1 MGKLKEKNFVTRR
14 EFLKMVGVGAAALLL
29 PASNSNIDPLLKIDF
44 ENDGKLSFRETFDLA
59 IRFDRVFDKLKKPRI
74 DVSNKS
80 LYKYAREIAP
90 QFEYEGMG
98 PGIEIPDELLFKYY
112 DEGIRANHVL
122 GSSNCIDK
130 VEMNARISS
139 EVSAWY
145 ARDEFLFTLTHELA
159 HIAQGL
165 DVCLAGPREYVETS
179 ADVAAMEV
187 VSGLA
192 LSGDANFFYAA
203 VNEFRTMARGAA
215 MAIALKN
222 NDKKAFL
229 SVVNRFGSDALSK
242 AKFHKAM
249 RFWETEPVAYRI
261 VLESYSLG
269 PLQTIIESIKNNSNT
284 VEIAMKPVNFKGM
297 GGVLHYHD
305 GGFPM
310 KIDDTHYLIEN
321 MEPIALA
328 FLKRG

>member
-1 MGKLKEKNFVTRR
+1 MGKLKERNNITRR
-14 EFLKMVGVGAAALLL
+14 DFLKLVGVGAAALIL
-29 PASNSNIDPLLKIDF
+29 PGSNSNIDSLLKIDF
-44 ENDGKLSFRETFDLA
+44 DNDGNLSFEEACGLA
-59 IRFDRVFDKLKKPRI
+59 VRFDRVFQKLHKPKL
-74 DVSNKS
+74 DVTP
-80 LYKYAREIAP
+80 LGLRKYAKEIAP

-98 PGIEIPDELLFKYY
+98 PGIEVPDQLYFAHYSG
-112 DEGIRANHVL
+112 GIKANHVL
-122 GSSNCIDK
+122 GSSNCMDK
-130 VEMNARISS
+130 IEMNGRIASDI
-139 EVSAWY
+139 SAWY
-145 ARDEFLFTLTHELA
+145 GRDEFLFTLTHELA
-159 HIAQGL
+159 HMAQGL
-165 DVCLAGPREYVETS
+165 DICLIGPREFVETS
-179 ADVAAMEV
+179 ADIAAMEV

-192 LSGDANFFYAA
+192 LSGNEDFFYSA
-203 VNEFRTMARGAA
+203 VCELRSMARGAS

-229 SVVNRFGSDALSK
+229 SVVDRFGKDALSK

-249 RFWETEPVAYRI
+249 RFWDTEIAAYRT

-269 PLQTIIESIKNNSNT
+269 PLKTIVEAIKNNSD
-284 VEIAMKPVNFKGM
+284 VVDIAMKPVNFKGM

-321 MEPIALA
+321 MEPIAQA